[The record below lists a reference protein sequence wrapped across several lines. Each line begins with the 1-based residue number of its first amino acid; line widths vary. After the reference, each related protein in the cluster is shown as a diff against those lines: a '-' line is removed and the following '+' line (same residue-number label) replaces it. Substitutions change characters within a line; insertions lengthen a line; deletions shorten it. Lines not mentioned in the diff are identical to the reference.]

1 MFFNKL
7 YSLFSNVFFLGFF
20 CVCVVIVVVRLNIC
34 DRHRCH
40 LTDTSARAW
49 MEELLIKTIDNIRGL
64 YKKFKL

>member
-1 MFFNKL
+1 MSSFW
-7 YSLFSNVFFLGFF
+7 VFCV
-20 CVCVVIVVVRLNIC
+20 CVCVVIVVLRLNIC

-64 YKKFKL
+64 YKKI

>member
-7 YSLFSNVFFLGFF
+7 YSLFSNVFFLGFVCV

-49 MEELLIKTIDNIRGL
+49 MEEPLIKTMDNIRG
-64 YKKFKL
+64 